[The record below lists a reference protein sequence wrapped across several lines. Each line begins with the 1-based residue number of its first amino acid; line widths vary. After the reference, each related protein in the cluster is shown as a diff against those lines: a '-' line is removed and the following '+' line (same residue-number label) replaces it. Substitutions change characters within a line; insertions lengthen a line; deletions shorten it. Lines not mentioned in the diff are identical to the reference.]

1 MKMDPTMATATD
13 LIRRLRQRHDEVEGE
28 LGYFGL
34 CGWWSATFNG
44 AEQKRME
51 ASFHPAGV
59 TAKARPLTTGR
70 GPSRFHSAT
79 ALLIALAAGLRH
91 HPQDRDLAVRVLAEA
106 EKRAQVEEDIL
117 GLHFVYQE
125 MIRLHSRWRDHFLDA
140 LDLTFGAC
148 YKQVTLATAVAEAFR
163 HQRPQDPLPMHL
175 GFQKLAGLLEMEGS
189 YTRAI
194 EICRE
199 AQDQGWGGNWTWTM
213 GRLARKRD
221 ERDYREKYISASG
234 LGPV

>member
-1 MKMDPTMATATD
+1 MATATD
-13 LIRRLRQRHDEVEGE
+13 LIRRLRHRHHKIEGE

-34 CGWWSATFNG
+34 AGWWSATFSRT
-44 AEQKRME
+44 EQDRIE
-51 ASFHPAGV
+51 AGFRPAG
-59 TAKARPLTTGR
+59 TPPRARPLTTGR

-79 ALLIALAAGLRH
+79 ALLIAMAAGLRH
-91 HPQDRDLAVRVLAEA
+91 HPQERELAVRVLAEA
-106 EKRAQVEEDIL
+106 EKRAQAEDDTL

-148 YKQVTLATAVAEAFR
+148 HKQVTLATAAADAFR
-163 HQRPQDPLPMHL
+163 RQHPKDPLPVHL

-194 EICRE
+194 EICKQ
-199 AQDQGWGGNWTWTM
+199 AQDQGWAGNWTWDI

-221 ERDYREKYISASG
+221 EQDYREKYISPSG